1 MNNTALYQSTPDAAM
16 ALNHFSGS
24 KPCRH
29 WLDFTAFSRM
39 QNMFREHKKAQ
50 TDENTETT
58 NNKVTHICRKV
69 IQNCG
74 FERSREVSGLQTWNW
89 ALTPDTTPSPNGT
102 GNSTCAC
109 KWTPTDPPEDWDL
122 KPETLAPHNP
132 KVTKGTEFKKRQQRP
147 SVTSLCQTSTSL
159 LSRVS

>member
-1 MNNTALYQSTPDAAM
+1 
-16 ALNHFSGS
+16 
-24 KPCRH
+24 
-29 WLDFTAFSRM
+29 M

-89 ALTPDTTPSPNGT
+89 ALTPDTTP
-102 GNSTCAC
+102 
-109 KWTPTDPPEDWDL
+109 PPMA
-122 KPETLAPHNP
+122 PETLPVLANERLQTHP
-132 KVTKGTEFKKRQQRP
+132 KTE
-147 SVTSLCQTSTSL
+147 T
-159 LSRVS
+159 